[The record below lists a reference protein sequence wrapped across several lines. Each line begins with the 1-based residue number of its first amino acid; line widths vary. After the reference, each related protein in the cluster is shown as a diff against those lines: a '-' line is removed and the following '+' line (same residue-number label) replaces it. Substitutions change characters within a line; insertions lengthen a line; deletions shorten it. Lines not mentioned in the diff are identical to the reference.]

1 MHRSRF
7 TFSLTARLDRFA
19 RVVDQ
24 RWCTIAG
31 GTDVE
36 RVKFGY
42 DRDSD
47 KRQKGSGR
55 VSGLS
60 ALQRSVFEAQLR
72 RWRES
77 YEFSMRGRCTM

>member
-7 TFSLTARLDRFA
+7 TFSLTARLDRFG

-42 DRDSD
+42 DRDSCRLW
-47 KRQKGSGR
+47 RQNT
-55 VSGLS
+55 VAATLHDEQD
-60 ALQRSVFEAQLR
+60 ALAGHPFDS
-72 RWRES
+72 
-77 YEFSMRGRCTM
+77 

>member
-7 TFSLTARLDRFA
+7 TFSLTARLDRFG

-36 RVKFGY
+36 LWRC
-42 DRDSD
+42 
-47 KRQKGSGR
+47 
-55 VSGLS
+55 
-60 ALQRSVFEAQLR
+60 R
-72 RWRES
+72 RR
-77 YEFSMRGRCTM
+77 TAD